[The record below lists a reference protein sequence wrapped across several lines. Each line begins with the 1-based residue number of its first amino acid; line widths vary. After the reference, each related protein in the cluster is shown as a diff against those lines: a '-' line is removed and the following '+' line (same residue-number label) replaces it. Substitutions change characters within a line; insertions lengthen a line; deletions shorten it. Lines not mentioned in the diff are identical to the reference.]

1 MSNIY
6 DIQEK
11 IKESLNITRNPA
23 LYFENNILKE
33 CPDET
38 VCLFPGKLY
47 VFDYHMKDTK
57 KLYDTHPYVMSLG
70 PDKEIRTTF
79 YAINMHHMPYSIR
92 LQFFTYVYKQM
103 SSMIDKEIENNVG
116 IEDAKNQNFIL
127 AINSENMLKIP
138 FVLKP
143 AINKYKIENISDCKL
158 VNYNLIHYMLQ
169 SDENFFKNGTIQD
182 AQAKYMEAVLKP
194 KNNKAK

>member
-1 MSNIY
+1 MSKIY

-11 IKESLNITRNPA
+11 IKESLNMVRNPA
-23 LYFENNILKE
+23 AYFENTILKK
-33 CPDET
+33 CPDEMA
-38 VCLFPGKLY
+38 CLFPGKLY

-57 KLYDTHPYVMSLG
+57 KLYDTHAYVMSLG

-79 YAINMHHMPYSIR
+79 YAINMHYMPYAIR

-103 SSMIDKEIENNVG
+103 SGIIDKEIENHVG

-143 AINKYKIENISDCKL
+143 AINKYKIENISNCKL

-169 SDENFFKNGTIQD
+169 SDENFFKNGTIHD

-194 KNNKAK
+194 KNNKVK